1 MSAKILVVEDER
13 LIGTMVKINLENE
26 GYEVDWISDGA
37 EARGPATSGDHDL
50 LVFDLLLPGRSGM
63 DLVSDVRAAGLGV
76 PIIILTAHSETDMK
90 VQGLERGA
98 DDYLTKPFDV
108 AELLARVKAL
118 IRRGSEPESRA

>member
-1 MSAKILVVEDER
+1 MSRRILVVEDEQ
-13 LIGTMVKINLENE
+13 LIGTMLRINLENG
-26 GYEVDWISDGA
+26 GYEVDWIADGA
-37 EARGPATSGDHDL
+37 EARSPATSGDYDL
-50 LVFDLLLPGRSGM
+50 LILDILLPGRSGM

-76 PIIILTAHSETDMK
+76 PIIILTAHAETDMK

-118 IRRGSEPESRA
+118 MRRGTESGA

>member
-1 MSAKILVVEDER
+1 
-13 LIGTMVKINLENE
+13 
-26 GYEVDWISDGA
+26 
-37 EARGPATSGDHDL
+37 
-50 LVFDLLLPGRSGM
+50 
-63 DLVSDVRAAGLGV
+63 
-76 PIIILTAHSETDMK
+76 MK